1 MKRRW
6 EPYIDPLILVALAV
20 VSYFL
25 FFHKLAGIGML
36 GPDEPRY
43 AAIARNMLQSGD
55 YITPRLNGETWFEKP
70 VLYYWL
76 GALGYKIFG
85 LNERGARFPSA
96 LCATIIIFL
105 VYWCGRKLWNR
116 NVGFFSAL
124 ILASSVGFFS
134 FARAA
139 STDMALTACLTSALV
154 FFLVGLND
162 TSPQRRWWFYF
173 FYASLGLGALAKGPV
188 AFLLPALSLLGFL
201 AVRGS
206 WDEWRT
212 WHPEGLWVGL
222 AVALPWYIACTWVNG
237 YEFIQ
242 VFIVSHNLERFA
254 TMMYG
259 HQHPFYFYFP
269 VLLFLT
275 FPWTFLLIP
284 TFRRHFSR
292 LEQLLVWWAVVPF
305 VFFSLS
311 ASKLPGYILPMVP
324 AIALL
329 CAKELA
335 APRSRTFKIAVFIE
349 AGTMTFIGVG
359 FGFFNTMI
367 NVDPHVSGTLIA
379 TVSFSLAVILSVIA
393 IWLSPVFLAAVNA
406 SAIVA
411 MVLLAT
417 NLVFPRFDVSDTMRP
432 WEHAIEQIVPKSE
445 MVLLYKP
452 TRSMEYGLQFYRY
465 GMARE
470 IGSPEALA
478 SVISDHAR
486 VLCIAEDRSL
496 DELAK
501 IGNVDMQVVHTIG
514 NQTAFWVWLSK

>member
-6 EPYIDPLILVALAV
+6 EPYINPLIIVALAV

-96 LCATIIIFL
+96 LCATIIVFL

-222 AVALPWYIACTWVNG
+222 AVALPWYI
-237 YEFIQ
+237 
-242 VFIVSHNLERFA
+242 
-254 TMMYG
+254 
-259 HQHPFYFYFP
+259 
-269 VLLFLT
+269 
-275 FPWTFLLIP
+275 
-284 TFRRHFSR
+284 
-292 LEQLLVWWAVVPF
+292 
-305 VFFSLS
+305 
-311 ASKLPGYILPMVP
+311 
-324 AIALL
+324 
-329 CAKELA
+329 
-335 APRSRTFKIAVFIE
+335 
-349 AGTMTFIGVG
+349 
-359 FGFFNTMI
+359 
-367 NVDPHVSGTLIA
+367 
-379 TVSFSLAVILSVIA
+379 
-393 IWLSPVFLAAVNA
+393 
-406 SAIVA
+406 
-411 MVLLAT
+411 
-417 NLVFPRFDVSDTMRP
+417 
-432 WEHAIEQIVPKSE
+432 
-445 MVLLYKP
+445 
-452 TRSMEYGLQFYRY
+452 
-465 GMARE
+465 
-470 IGSPEALA
+470 
-478 SVISDHAR
+478 
-486 VLCIAEDRSL
+486 
-496 DELAK
+496 
-501 IGNVDMQVVHTIG
+501 
-514 NQTAFWVWLSK
+514 